1 MNMSQEMVVNKLP
14 TRTWNHLQVN
24 EATIPWNV
32 ADTADLGTD
41 SYAITAE
48 NQAQPLHI
56 DLTGA
61 AGFCTG
67 KGAAHAVLLHLDLPA
82 VLVRQPDRRVGS
94 QSHKNTPPW
103 VHFDKPA
110 RRWYNT
116 VA

>member
-1 MNMSQEMVVNKLP
+1 MNTSEQLVVNKLP

-56 DLTGA
+56 RLTGA
-61 AGFCTG
+61 EGHSR
-67 KGAAHAVLLHLDLPA
+67 KHIAVE
-82 VLVRQPDRRVGS
+82 VVCRQRCIWCWIRRTAS
-94 QSHKNTPPW
+94 PW
-103 VHFDKPA
+103 K
-110 RRWYNT
+110 RR
-116 VA
+116 

>member
-1 MNMSQEMVVNKLP
+1 MNTSEQLVVNKLP

-61 AGFCTG
+61 AASL
-67 KGAAHAVLLHLDLPA
+67 AADIRAEYQSLAPRKAASTSRSKWPPVC
-82 VLVRQPDRRVGS
+82 RQRCIWCWIRRTAS
-94 QSHKNTPPW
+94 PW
-103 VHFDKPA
+103 K
-110 RRWYNT
+110 RR
-116 VA
+116 